1 MAIPSFDPVTLAVAG
16 ETARFPVR
24 RVFCVGR
31 NYAEHAREMGH
42 DPDREPPFFFG
53 KDAEALTHAAEI
65 PYPPATEDVH
75 HEVELVVALAS
86 GGRDIKPED
95 VQAAIFGYA
104 VGIDYTRRDM
114 QSVAKKLA
122 RPWFLSKSFIG
133 AAAVSPLV
141 PVAAIGHPRQG
152 RIWLEVGGTIRQDG
166 DLEQMIWG
174 IEDTIA
180 ILSTY
185 DELLPGDLVFTGT
198 PAGVGPVA
206 RGETVRAGVD
216 GVTEMEMRFT

>member
-1 MAIPSFDPVTLAVAG
+1 
-16 ETARFPVR
+16 
-24 RVFCVGR
+24 
-31 NYAEHAREMGH
+31 
-42 DPDREPPFFFG
+42 
-53 KDAEALTHAAEI
+53 
-65 PYPPATEDVH
+65 
-75 HEVELVVALAS
+75 
-86 GGRDIKPED
+86 
-95 VQAAIFGYA
+95 
-104 VGIDYTRRDM
+104 M

-206 RGETVRAGVD
+206 RGETVRPAS
-216 GVTEMEMRFT
+216 TA